1 MNTNKPVSR
10 EPSST
15 SQPLRKAALALPLI
29 AMAGAFA
36 APASMSRSA
45 SHSSSRRL
53 ARGAT
58 IVVADQAL
66 QIDAAA
72 SEQDEMPR
80 SAFDAFRRGQT
91 SGRALDNTGATLSE
105 NTLSDDAGILA
116 FLQQNQRLESQPKAA
131 AALSGALLGRKYFA
145 SDSPFDHCH
154 FTWGSVYYTNTYTS
168 LNQASCEISWG
179 GTWHTG
185 VSAPVVM
192 ATSILNKTSSSF
204 DVSVSM
210 SESATVYAVLVE
222 SNKTAPTPAQ
232 VIAGTDG
239 DNNAAL
245 QTTSGAAA
253 NSTTL
258 SFSGLDASKYYL
270 VYLAAV
276 DGSSEVTSASTQV
289 NPAYETGLIS
299 ADGTWKFPKIRVD
312 DSGNYYL
319 GYSKDGSSG
328 DDITFLLWNG
338 AGFSNYT
345 SFNASAISG
354 RAYVSWGNEQ
364 RVDYDFD
371 SNGHIHAVFS
381 ATETNYANTGD
392 PFYGYY
398 NGSSWS
404 FTKIAETGNSVDEV
418 DVFVDANDDVHVSWK
433 VYNGS
438 GYQVDYATNK
448 SGSWVK
454 TNVVVAGN
462 GTDEAHDT
470 YVVADSSGTATV
482 FYRREDSQN
491 NGEDNYYME
500 SSSDG
505 FSASTKILNG
515 KGDAKVYR
523 MANVLI
529 DSSNKIHYAY
539 SDQTGGASYY
549 VTNASGGWVS
559 TAITHAG
566 HSTPWVYGMEYDNG
580 VYYFANYGDSKY
592 FINSYNGS
600 DWVDGFDFEL
610 DGWMNDRFAVNS
622 TADRIMLVSENSSDW
637 EIHYHTGTIAGY
649 VTPTSPADSDGNL
662 TSAAGVTEPVGL
674 DTTVD
679 SVGEAVDLFDFT
691 LSDGASSDGLAME
704 ISQLVVNVSGTSSDA
719 ERANVTWRLN
729 GADASNVTGVY
740 SSANDTITFSGLSL
754 SIADGGSEIY
764 TINGYYNDNTG
775 LTEDHTMILSMD
787 GDTDVTIS
795 GGTSMGATSAVSN
808 SSGTT
813 VDVTATGLRLTTQAA
828 GLVSGMAMTTQPVVA
843 AEDAFGNID
852 SDFTEVVTGSDEGIS
867 PGNVLTNN
875 SVTAVAGVATFTS
888 LTNTTA
894 TDGQALIVT
903 FNDQDGIGSNLTTV
917 NTNLLFTDVVATQ
930 LQLTTQ
936 PAPLT
941 VSSGEAKS
949 LTTVPVVKAVDA
961 NGYVDTGYSSDIRL
975 AEVNGAGSAL
985 MTTTGDTDGSAATV
999 SLTPSSGVATF
1010 TALQITYTTSGSS
1023 SETFNLQASS
1033 GSLTTTTSSQLTAT
1047 NVPTLTDAHISI
1059 SGASGTGGT
1068 YVIGDTISAS
1078 WNNTSSGD
1086 NNTGV
1091 SAVTVDFSP
1100 FGGGAA
1106 ISASESAGSWI
1117 ATYTLTAGAI
1127 DSSNRNVSVTATNSS
1142 GHATAADTTNASVD
1156 NIAPIVTD
1164 TNLSISGAS
1173 GIGGAF
1179 RAGDTVTARWNNT
1192 AGGDNNSD
1200 TISSVSVNF
1209 SAFGG
1214 AAAVVASN
1222 SAGSWSATY
1231 TLVSG
1236 AIDSSNRNISLTAI
1250 DNAGNST
1257 TSADSTNA
1265 TVDNMAP
1272 TITDGHLSISG
1283 ASGSGGV
1290 FIAGDTLTARWNNTT
1305 AGDNNS
1311 DTISSVTM
1319 NFVAFGGG
1327 SAVVASNNS
1336 GIWSASYS
1344 ITSSSTDGTL
1354 LNISAT
1360 ATDNAGNNASATD
1373 SSNATVDTSAPSG
1386 HSVAFDDSL
1395 IGSGEYSAVSFTF
1408 ASAEVAGNYSYS
1420 ISSSGGG
1427 TAVTGS
1433 GTVSSAAEQ
1442 VSGIDLS
1449 GLNDGTLTLSVILT
1463 DVAGNSATAVTDTST
1478 LDTTAPVLTEVSAA
1492 TSLGNDTTPALTFST
1507 NEAGTLAVGGSCG
1520 SASEG
1525 AVSSG
1530 NQTISLSQPDNSSA
1544 LAEGSYND
1552 CTLTVT
1558 DAADNASSAL
1568 SLSGFEIDLTGPSG
1582 HSISF
1587 DDSLIN
1593 STEASSISVTM
1604 ASAEVGAAYRYSI
1617 SSSGGG
1623 TAVTGSGTVTSASE
1637 PLTAI
1642 DVSGLADGTL
1652 TVSLSLTDSAD
1663 NAASA
1668 VTATSTLD
1676 TSAPSGHSV
1685 AFDDSLIGSGEYS
1698 AVSFTFA
1705 SAEVAGNYSYSISSS
1720 GGGTAVTGSGTVSS
1734 AAEQVSGIDLSGLND
1749 GTLTLSVILTD
1760 VAGNSATAVTDTSTL
1775 DVADPVLSSSTPA
1788 DDATRVQYNSRIVLT
1803 LSEAVSATTG
1813 NFQLYDADGDTLVE
1827 AIAVGSGQ
1835 VVISATQVTI
1845 TPAANWTPTHR
1856 YYLLADSGLLVD
1868 AALNGWAGLSVASE
1882 LNFTVA
1888 NNNPT
1893 GGADSGST
1901 QEDTA
1906 VDINV
1911 LANDGDVDSTLNA
1924 ASVTVTHAPAHGSAS
1939 VNTANGVITYTP
1951 LADFNGVDSF
1961 TYAVDDIYSGSSG
1974 DITVSITVAAV
1985 NDAPV
1990 AVADVATTAEDTAV
2004 TINVANNDTD
2014 VDNSDNVDTTTL
2026 TIVRA
2031 AAEGSASVVSGQI
2044 EYTPA
2049 ADFNG
2054 SDSLTYQIKDQHGA
2068 TSNVATLIINVSG
2081 VNDAPVAADDTG
2093 STAEDTELVID
2104 VIGNDTDID
2113 GTLDSSKVTV
2123 VSSPAHGTITVDASS
2138 GEITYRPAADF
2149 NGSDSFTYVV
2159 KDDSDATSN
2168 VATVSLTITAV
2179 NDAPVASN
2187 DNVTLLEDASL
2198 NINALGND
2206 SDVDGSIQAATLV
2219 LVEPPAQGI
2228 ASVLSGVINYTP
2240 DADFN
2245 GADSLSYRVQDD
2257 SGAWSNTAT
2266 VVMTITAVNDEPLA
2280 NNDSASTSEDS
2291 AVVIDVAANDSD
2303 IDGSLDL
2310 SSIVVVTD
2318 VSHGTLV
2325 DNADGSLTYTP
2336 DSDYYGSDSFTYQLS
2351 DNEAGT
2357 SAVASV
2363 SLSVAAVN
2371 DAPLLSGT
2379 PASSVLE
2386 GSTFSFTPTVVDSDS
2401 SSFNFTLSGAPAW
2414 LVINSTTGKLTGTPA
2429 VGDEGSYSGI
2439 VMTADDRGTVNPTGS
2454 LPAFSLI
2461 VIGDNDSDG
2470 IANADDSDDDND
2482 GMSDDYETRYGF
2494 DPFDDSDAL
2503 ADSDGDTIPNGQEQ
2517 QDGTDPSNSSDY
2529 LDTTPP
2535 VITPPAD
2542 AIVDATG
2549 VFTRVSVAD
2558 LLGVSDTSAALAAM
2572 TSDNVDG
2579 PGCCNTSV
2587 LGLKGGSLRMR
2598 PGIHT
2603 VTYSA
2608 TDAKGNTSTT
2618 TQTLR
2623 VRPLVSFSRDIA
2635 SVEGGNVEVDVVLN
2649 GSAPDYPF
2657 EVPYRIDST
2666 SSTADSA
2673 DHNLSAG
2680 SVIFTADSTEARI
2693 SFQLTDDGIS
2703 EGAEILVLALDDDT
2717 TESDDLGGGY
2727 DPRAP
2732 DIHDINAGASHRVT
2746 ITIGEQNLA
2755 PAASMVLQ
2763 QGGSN
2768 TVLVARDGGMVT
2780 ATVRVTDANLQDTH
2794 RFDWASS
2801 HSALVDTDGSL
2812 TNTTLV
2818 FDPSGLSSGRYN
2830 VQVRVD
2836 DSQGAADIAR
2846 IYFRVEASAPV
2857 LSGSDDSD
2865 GDGIVDADEGTAD
2878 SDDDGIPDYLDNI
2891 AQSNLLPE
2899 TASETDGFLVE
2910 CDPGVLC
2917 RLGQFAIMGSSGGA
2931 RLSDDDVAAQQDLGA
2946 DDDFEPKGGVF
2957 DFEIH
2962 DLPTMGQSVSI
2973 VVPQT
2978 QQIPANAVYRKFQN
2992 GRWNSFVSDTNN
3004 HIYSSAG
3011 SLGYCPPPGDS
3022 SWVAG
3027 LTEGDFCVQLTIE
3040 DGGPNDADNEVNGAV
3055 EDPGAVSILRADQT
3069 QTLADIS
3076 TRADRSGGS
3085 LGGLGLLLLAAV
3097 ASCGYRRRPGTHRSA
3112 LPAVILPLAGVLG
3125 LALLMPTAT
3134 VEAATPASEY
3144 DSHWLEDLG
3153 LDKDKG
3159 YVTIGLYRAHSSQS
3173 GGELQSQLQTDGLD
3187 ATVTDYDAKRTA
3199 FDMGIGYRYLPGYAA
3214 EIRYLDMG
3222 AASTDL
3228 SANAAPNDLK
3238 TSLRRHHP
3246 VGGSGIVLSQRFSDA
3261 INNQLTL
3268 SFELG
3273 LYRWSGEVDTRRD
3286 DLNSHLDSGTAPMGG
3301 LGLDYQL
3308 NTEVGIGI
3316 RYQRFLFDRQQLDLA
3331 GASVQIGF

>member
-168 LNQASCEISWG
+168 LNQASCEISWS

-515 KGDAKVYR
+515 KDDAKVYR

-719 ERANVTWRLN
+719 ERAKVTWRLN

-852 SDFTEVVTGSDEGIS
+852 SDFTEVVTGADEGIN

-903 FNDQDGIGSNLTTV
+903 FNDQDGIGSNLSTV
-917 NTNLLFTDVVATQ
+917 STSLLFTDVVATQ

-1010 TALQITYTTSGSS
+1010 TAMQITYTTSGSS

-1033 GSLTTTTSSQLTAT
+1033 GSLTTTNSSQLTAT

-1106 ISASESAGSWI
+1106 ISASESSGSWI

-1142 GHATAADTTNASVD
+1142 GNATTADTTNASVD

-1272 TITDGHLSISG
+1272 TITDGNLSISG

-1290 FIAGDTLTARWNNTT
+1290 FIAGDTLTARWNNTA

-1408 ASAEVAGNYSYS
+1408 ASAEVAGSYSYS

-1652 TVSLSLTDSAD
+1652 TVSLFLTDSAD
-1663 NAASA
+1663 NAAGA

-1685 AFDDSLIGSGEYS
+1685 AFDDSLIGSGEYN

-1705 SAEVAGNYSYSISSS
+1705 SAEVAGSYSYSISSS

-1788 DDATRVQYNSRIVLT
+1788 DDASSVQYNSRIVLT

-1835 VVISATQVTI
+1835 VVISGTQVTI

-1974 DITVSITVAAV
+1974 DITVSIAVAAV

-2014 VDNSDNVDTTTL
+2014 VDNSDSVDTTTL
-2026 TIVRA
+2026 TIVSA

-2049 ADFNG
+2049 ANFNG

-2081 VNDAPVAADDTG
+2081 VNDAPVAAADTG

-2168 VATVSLTITAV
+2168 IATVSLTITAV

-2454 LPAFSLI
+2454 LPAFSLV

-2482 GMSDDYETRYGF
+2482 GMPDDYETRYGF

-2503 ADSDGDTIPNGQEQ
+2503 TDSDGDTIPNGQEQ

-2535 VITPPAD
+2535 MITPPAD

-2657 EVPYRIDST
+2657 EVPYRIDSA

-2717 TESDDLGGGY
+2717 TESDDLSGGY
-2727 DPRAP
+2727 DPSAP

-2865 GDGIVDADEGTAD
+2865 GDGIADADEGTAD

-2992 GRWNSFVSDTNN
+2992 GRWNSFVSDANN

-3153 LDKDKG
+3153 LDQDKG

-3187 ATVTDYDAKRTA
+3187 ATVTDYDAKRTT
-3199 FDMGIGYRYLPGYAA
+3199 FDMGIGYRYLPGYAV

>member
-1 MNTNKPVSR
+1 MPTGHSVSLND
-10 EPSST
+10 T
-15 SQPLRKAALALPLI
+15 VYN
-29 AMAGAFA
+29 
-36 APASMSRSA
+36 
-45 SHSSSRRL
+45 
-53 ARGAT
+53 AT
-58 IVVADQAL
+58 EV
-66 QIDAAA
+66 
-72 SEQDEMPR
+72 
-80 SAFDAFRRGQT
+80 
-91 SGRALDNTGATLSE
+91 
-105 NTLSDDAGILA
+105 
-116 FLQQNQRLESQPKAA
+116 
-131 AALSGALLGRKYFA
+131 
-145 SDSPFDHCH
+145 
-154 FTWGSVYYTNTYTS
+154 GSV
-168 LNQASCEISWG
+168 
-179 GTWHTG
+179 
-185 VSAPVVM
+185 
-192 ATSILNKTSSSF
+192 
-204 DVSVSM
+204 
-210 SESATVYAVLVE
+210 
-222 SNKTAPTPAQ
+222 
-232 VIAGTDG
+232 
-239 DNNAAL
+239 
-245 QTTSGAAA
+245 
-253 NSTTL
+253 
-258 SFSGLDASKYYL
+258 SFS
-270 VYLAAV
+270 
-276 DGSSEVTSASTQV
+276 
-289 NPAYETGLIS
+289 
-299 ADGTWKFPKIRVD
+299 F
-312 DSGNYYL
+312 
-319 GYSKDGSSG
+319 
-328 DDITFLLWNG
+328 
-338 AGFSNYT
+338 
-345 SFNASAISG
+345 
-354 RAYVSWGNEQ
+354 
-364 RVDYDFD
+364 
-371 SNGHIHAVFS
+371 
-381 ATETNYANTGD
+381 AN
-392 PFYGYY
+392 
-398 NGSSWS
+398 
-404 FTKIAETGNSVDEV
+404 AETGT
-418 DVFVDANDDVHVSWK
+418 
-433 VYNGS
+433 
-438 GYQVDYATNK
+438 DYEYSYT
-448 SGSWVK
+448 
-454 TNVVVAGN
+454 
-462 GTDEAHDT
+462 
-470 YVVADSSGTATV
+470 
-482 FYRREDSQN
+482 
-491 NGEDNYYME
+491 
-500 SSSDG
+500 
-505 FSASTKILNG
+505 LNG
-515 KGDAKVYR
+515 ITLDG
-523 MANVLI
+523 L
-529 DSSNKIHYAY
+529 
-539 SDQTGGASYY
+539 TG
-549 VTNASGGWVS
+549 TVS
-559 TAITHAG
+559 TA
-566 HSTPWVYGMEYDNG
+566 
-580 VYYFANYGDSKY
+580 
-592 FINSYNGS
+592 
-600 DWVDGFDFEL
+600 
-610 DGWMNDRFAVNS
+610 
-622 TADRIMLVSENSSDW
+622 
-637 EIHYHTGTIAGY
+637 
-649 VTPTSPADSDGNL
+649 
-662 TSAAGVTEPVGL
+662 
-674 DTTVD
+674 
-679 SVGEAVDLFDFT
+679 
-691 LSDGASSDGLAME
+691 
-704 ISQLVVNVSGTSSDA
+704 A
-719 ERANVTWRLN
+719 E
-729 GADASNVTGVY
+729 
-740 SSANDTITFSGLSL
+740 
-754 SIADGGSEIY
+754 
-764 TINGYYNDNTG
+764 
-775 LTEDHTMILSMD
+775 
-787 GDTDVTIS
+787 
-795 GGTSMGATSAVSN
+795 
-808 SSGTT
+808 
-813 VDVTATGLRLTTQAA
+813 Q
-828 GLVSGMAMTTQPVVA
+828 
-843 AEDAFGNID
+843 
-852 SDFTEVVTGSDEGIS
+852 
-867 PGNVLTNN
+867 
-875 SVTAVAGVATFTS
+875 
-888 LTNTTA
+888 
-894 TDGQALIVT
+894 
-903 FNDQDGIGSNLTTV
+903 
-917 NTNLLFTDVVATQ
+917 
-930 LQLTTQ
+930 
-936 PAPLT
+936 
-941 VSSGEAKS
+941 
-949 LTTVPVVKAVDA
+949 
-961 NGYVDTGYSSDIRL
+961 
-975 AEVNGAGSAL
+975 
-985 MTTTGDTDGSAATV
+985 
-999 SLTPSSGVATF
+999 
-1010 TALQITYTTSGSS
+1010 
-1023 SETFNLQASS
+1023 
-1033 GSLTTTTSSQLTAT
+1033 
-1047 NVPTLTDAHISI
+1047 
-1059 SGASGTGGT
+1059 
-1068 YVIGDTISAS
+1068 
-1078 WNNTSSGD
+1078 
-1086 NNTGV
+1086 
-1091 SAVTVDFSP
+1091 
-1100 FGGGAA
+1100 
-1106 ISASESAGSWI
+1106 
-1117 ATYTLTAGAI
+1117 
-1127 DSSNRNVSVTATNSS
+1127 
-1142 GHATAADTTNASVD
+1142 
-1156 NIAPIVTD
+1156 
-1164 TNLSISGAS
+1164 
-1173 GIGGAF
+1173 
-1179 RAGDTVTARWNNT
+1179 
-1192 AGGDNNSD
+1192 
-1200 TISSVSVNF
+1200 
-1209 SAFGG
+1209 
-1214 AAAVVASN
+1214 
-1222 SAGSWSATY
+1222 
-1231 TLVSG
+1231 
-1236 AIDSSNRNISLTAI
+1236 
-1250 DNAGNST
+1250 
-1257 TSADSTNA
+1257 
-1265 TVDNMAP
+1265 
-1272 TITDGHLSISG
+1272 
-1283 ASGSGGV
+1283 
-1290 FIAGDTLTARWNNTT
+1290 
-1305 AGDNNS
+1305 
-1311 DTISSVTM
+1311 
-1319 NFVAFGGG
+1319 
-1327 SAVVASNNS
+1327 
-1336 GIWSASYS
+1336 
-1344 ITSSSTDGTL
+1344 SSSTNL
-1354 LNISAT
+1354 
-1360 ATDNAGNNASATD
+1360 ASF
-1373 SSNATVDTSAPSG
+1373 G
-1386 HSVAFDDSL
+1386 
-1395 IGSGEYSAVSFTF
+1395 
-1408 ASAEVAGNYSYS
+1408 
-1420 ISSSGGG
+1420 
-1427 TAVTGS
+1427 
-1433 GTVSSAAEQ
+1433 
-1442 VSGIDLS
+1442 
-1449 GLNDGTLTLSVILT
+1449 DGTLTLSVILT
-1463 DVAGNSATAVTDTST
+1463 DSAGNPATAVTDTAT
-1478 LDTTAPVLTEVSAA
+1478 VDTTV
-1492 TSLGNDTTPALTFST
+1492 
-1507 NEAGTLAVGGSCG
+1507 
-1520 SASEG
+1520 
-1525 AVSSG
+1525 
-1530 NQTISLSQPDNSSA
+1530 
-1544 LAEGSYND
+1544 
-1552 CTLTVT
+1552 
-1558 DAADNASSAL
+1558 
-1568 SLSGFEIDLTGPSG
+1568 PSG

-1642 DVSGLADGTL
+1642 DVSSLTDGTL

-1663 NAASA
+1663 NAAGA

-1685 AFDDSLIGSGEYS
+1685 AFDDSLIGSGEYN

-1705 SAEVAGNYSYSISSS
+1705 SAEVAGSYSYSISSS

-1788 DDATRVQYNSRIVLT
+1788 DDASSVQYNSRIVLT

-1835 VVISATQVTI
+1835 VVISGTQVTI

-1974 DITVSITVAAV
+1974 DITVSIAVAAV

-2014 VDNSDNVDTTTL
+2014 VDNSDSVDTTTL
-2026 TIVRA
+2026 TIVSV

-2049 ADFNG
+2049 ANFNG

-2123 VSSPAHGTITVDASS
+2123 VSSPARGTITVDASS

-2454 LPAFSLI
+2454 LPAFSLV

-2482 GMSDDYETRYGF
+2482 GMPDDYETRYGF

-2503 ADSDGDTIPNGQEQ
+2503 TDSDGDTIPNGQEQ

-2535 VITPPAD
+2535 MITPPAD

-2717 TESDDLGGGY
+2717 TESDDLSGGY